1 MNIAVT
7 IQARLG
13 STRLPGKILKKIDN
27 KPLLQYQIERIKKSK
42 LVNQIIIATTKK
54 KQDTRLVNLS
64 KKLNINYYRGSTNDV
79 LGRIAGA
86 IKKFSIDVHIELI
99 SDSPF
104 TDPKILDAIIKFY
117 LENKYQYVSNGMKLS
132 FPSGMEVSV
141 CSGDFFLD
149 IEKKVKKNDPNREH
163 VEFHFTK
170 NSKILKCNIVAPKK
184 YRYPNIF
191 LEVDTAKDF
200 QLISIIFK
208 HFNKKKKFFYLKDI
222 LHFLKTQPKLANLN
236 RHVIRTWAHIKL
248 QKKDKINNKIIK
260 NIN

>member
-27 KPLLQYQIERIKKSK
+27 KPLLQYQIERIRKSK
-42 LVNQIIIATTKK
+42 LVNQIVIATTKK
-54 KQDTRLVNLS
+54 KQDVKIINLA
-64 KKLNINYYRGSTNDV
+64 KKMKVNYYRGSTNDV

-86 IKKFSIDVHIELI
+86 IKKFKIDVHIELI

-104 TDPKILDAIIKFY
+104 TDPKILDSIIKFY
-117 LENKYQYVSNGMKLS
+117 LKNKYQYVSNGMKLS
-132 FPSGMEVSV
+132 FPSGMEASV
-141 CSGDFFLD
+141 CSGNFFLA

-163 VEFHFTK
+163 VEYFFTK
-170 NSKILKCNIVAPKK
+170 NKKISKCNIIAPKK

-200 QLISIIFK
+200 EVVSKIFK
-208 HFNKKKKFFYLKDI
+208 YFNKKKKFFYMKDI
-222 LHFLKTQPKLANLN
+222 LSFLKKNPNLANLN
-236 RHVIRTWAHIKL
+236 RYVTRTWTHLKL
-248 QKKDKINNKIIK
+248 EKKDKITNKLIK